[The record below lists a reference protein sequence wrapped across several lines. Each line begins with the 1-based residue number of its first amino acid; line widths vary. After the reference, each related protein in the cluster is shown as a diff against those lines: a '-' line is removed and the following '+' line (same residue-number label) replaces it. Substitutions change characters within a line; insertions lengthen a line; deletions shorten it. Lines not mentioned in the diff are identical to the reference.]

1 MFSFVNKDYSD
12 YTINEEYISKLE
24 QKFNIVFPKTLKEY
38 YLLHNNAETNIFKYR
53 YLEIVEILPIFYGPN
68 SVESIIFKNKNK
80 GIISQNYIPF
90 AIDKYERII
99 YWNNDDK
106 NVYIFR
112 HKNSNIPT
120 LISNSVDSILR

>member
-12 YTINEEYISKLE
+12 YTIDEDYILKLE
-24 QKFNIVFPKTLKEY
+24 QRFNIIFPKTLEEY
-38 YLLHNNAETNIFKYR
+38 YLLHNNAETNTFKYR
-53 YLEIVEILPIFYGPN
+53 YLEIVEILPIFYGPS

-80 GIISQNYIPF
+80 GIIPPNYIPF